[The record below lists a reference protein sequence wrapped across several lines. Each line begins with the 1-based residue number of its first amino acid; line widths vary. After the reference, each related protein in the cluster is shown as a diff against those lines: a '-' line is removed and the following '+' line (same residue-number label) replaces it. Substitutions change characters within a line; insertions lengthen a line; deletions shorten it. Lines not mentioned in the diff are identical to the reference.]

1 MYGMY
6 GKKLRLVLAT
16 TITLF
21 LMAAAEGNAAGY
33 PRWQLERQMADAVDG
48 LPGYRIW
55 SFLSQLWQ
63 KSGSRIDPNGLSE
76 KSGSRIDPNGL
87 FESNITGTAPGG
99 QTIGTRFDLDGN
111 H

>member
-1 MYGMY
+1 MY

-16 TITLF
+16 AITLS

-33 PRWQLERQMADAVDG
+33 PRWQLERQRVADAVDG

-76 KSGSRIDPNGL
+76 KAGSRIDPNGL
-87 FESNITGTAPGG
+87 FESSITSKDPGG

>member
-1 MYGMY
+1 MY

-16 TITLF
+16 AVTLF
-21 LMAAAEGNAAGY
+21 LMAAAEGNAGGY
-33 PRWQLERQMADAVDG
+33 TRWQLERQRAADVVDS
-48 LPGYRIW
+48 LAGYRIW
-55 SFLSQLWQ
+55 SFLSQFWQ

-87 FESNITGTAPGG
+87 YEMSSTSKDPGG

-111 H
+111 N